1 MQHEANLS
9 QLGAA
14 TEKYHRRAC
23 KEAHDGLSSTVD
35 DQRVYVYV
43 NWSMLLQR
51 GLEVTYTL
59 LEGRI
64 IM

>member
-1 MQHEANLS
+1 MHLHAHL
-9 QLGAA
+9 LGTRQA
-14 TEKYHRRAC
+14 KWHRRAC

-35 DQRVYVYV
+35 GQRVYVYV

-59 LEGRI
+59 LEERI